1 LAKFTGERQLIKR
14 AGKPAIDYSDCDF
27 VENHGAGADTMSRC
41 DCPVKETKK
50 TNEQLIAIE
59 VMGKSIDGLG
69 RPSSS
74 GSESL
79 GAGNGVAG
87 IVA

>member
-1 LAKFTGERQLIKR
+1 
-14 AGKPAIDYSDCDF
+14 
-27 VENHGAGADTMSRC
+27 MWRC
-41 DCPVKETKK
+41 DCQVKEIKE
-50 TNEQLIAIE
+50 TNEQLIEIE
-59 VMGKSIDGLG
+59 AMGKSIDGLG

-87 IVA
+87 IVAKDQEGKNTDAH

>member
-1 LAKFTGERQLIKR
+1 
-14 AGKPAIDYSDCDF
+14 
-27 VENHGAGADTMSRC
+27 M
-41 DCPVKETKK
+41 KETRE
-50 TNEQLIAIE
+50 TNEQLIEIE
-59 VMGKSIDGLG
+59 VLGKSIDSLG

-87 IVA
+87 IVAGDQEGKNTDAH